1 MRFGWAP
8 ATLPSSVTLQPRVV
22 SCKANSLERLT
33 TFDVKVLL
41 MPSFLYLSQGM
52 HEVEPWP

>member
-1 MRFGWAP
+1 MSCTGRCS
-8 ATLPSSVTLQPRVV
+8 ATSPGSVTLQPRVV

-41 MPSFLYLSQGM
+41 PPSLFHLSQGM
-52 HEVEPWP
+52 HEVEP